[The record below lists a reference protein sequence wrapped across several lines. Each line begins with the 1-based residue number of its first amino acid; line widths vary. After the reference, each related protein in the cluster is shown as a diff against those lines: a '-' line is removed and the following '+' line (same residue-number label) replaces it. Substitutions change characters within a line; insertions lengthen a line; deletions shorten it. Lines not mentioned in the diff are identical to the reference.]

1 MRRLA
6 VTSLLVPL
14 LLAVGCGNDNA
25 QYMTDDRLSEG
36 MVMILPGIEGV
47 SQLNKNIRQGLVA
60 SGCPYAM
67 PIRSWG
73 HVIPV
78 LGMLMNQVDII
89 GAHLTAGSIRD
100 ELIRYQDNHPGKP
113 VYLIGHSGGGGI
125 AVLVAEKMPP
135 DRKLSGLILLSAS
148 ISSAHNMTDA
158 LSGCENGIVNFYNP
172 TDGFFLGVG
181 TTLVGNIDRLYG
193 PAAGLIGFDLPA
205 NHHNDTR
212 KQAYLKLYQVEL
224 TPAMTLG
231 DDAHTVSTR
240 PMFVASYVSP
250 WVLRRLW
257 PAGPA
262 TRYAPVP
269 EADFHSAR

>member
-1 MRRLA
+1 MRQLA
-6 VTSLLVPL
+6 VTSLFVPL
-14 LLAVGCGNDNA
+14 LIAVGCGNDNA
-25 QYMTDDRLSEG
+25 QYMTEDHLSEG

-60 SGCPYAM
+60 SGCQYAM

-73 HVIPV
+73 HAIPV

-89 GAHLTAGSIRD
+89 GAHITAGSIRD
-100 ELIRYQDNHPGKP
+100 EIVRYQDSHPGTP

-135 DRKLSGLILLSAS
+135 DRKLSGVILLSAS
-148 ISSAHNMTDA
+148 ISSAHNMTEA
-158 LSGCENGIVNFYNP
+158 LAGCENGIVNFYNP

-181 TTLVGNIDRLYG
+181 TSLVGNIDRLHG

-205 NHHNDTR
+205 DHHNDKR

-257 PAGPA
+257 PAGTA